1 MGERGSKDA
10 GEGKCGEVRKNS
22 GGDQDP
28 QKEFLMDPEIE
39 AGDMKEEQEPQQ
51 SIEVASLQRN
61 VSYMKGEYKYAML
74 IMHMLAKYPV
84 VWVGNEEARMAAYLY
99 LTDGCPLAF
108 HYFTSL
114 LTGCTVTEKPM

>member
-61 VSYMKGEYKYAML
+61 VRGLMPTLQPKSTFIAIVTKANQEPNA
-74 IMHMLAKYPV
+74 V
-84 VWVGNEEARMAAYLY
+84 V
-99 LTDGCPLAF
+99 DD
-108 HYFTSL
+108 
-114 LTGCTVTEKPM
+114 